1 MGLVLFYWTL
11 LVMLFSMVA
20 SATCLS
26 AYLVLHKK
34 TYLYLFVA
42 FLMYFLDVSFVFQD
56 EYALHILYIE
66 FSGLYAVVRSLILIL
81 TGFGVLESFWLMVCD
96 YFRVKNKKILI
107 IPGVVFVVI
116 SVVLL
121 FAFPNTGSKWFWFYT
136 TRAIFAF
143 WIIGFSTF
151 TYFTRSSEVLKNRLW
166 RRKWIF
172 LGVAFLMACIVA
184 EDALFFLI
192 LKTDSLQI
200 GSFVLSSERNYVE
213 NFLMLCIGIL
223 AIRDAYKTLSLRF
236 EVPPSGT
243 NVLQEREI
251 MEIMPVYAKVNQ
263 LSSRECEVLYEIL
276 LGKDNQNIASQ
287 KQLALST
294 VKVHVHNILQKT
306 GNANRQEIIQDFWRT
321 S

>member
-11 LVMLFSMVA
+11 LVMLFSVVA

-26 AYLVLHKK
+26 AYLVSHKK

-96 YFRVKNKKILI
+96 YLRVKNKKLLI

>member
-11 LVMLFSMVA
+11 LVMLFSVVA

-26 AYLVLHKK
+26 AYLVSHKK

-96 YFRVKNKKILI
+96 YLRVKNKKLLI

-213 NFLMLCIGIL
+213 NFLMLFIGIF
-223 AIRDAYKTLSLRF
+223 AIRDAYKTL
-236 EVPPSGT
+236 
-243 NVLQEREI
+243 
-251 MEIMPVYAKVNQ
+251 
-263 LSSRECEVLYEIL
+263 
-276 LGKDNQNIASQ
+276 
-287 KQLALST
+287 
-294 VKVHVHNILQKT
+294 
-306 GNANRQEIIQDFWRT
+306 
-321 S
+321 

>member
-26 AYLVLHKK
+26 SYLVSHKK

-66 FSGLYAVVRSLILIL
+66 FNGAYAVIRSLILII
-81 TGFGVLESFWLMVCD
+81 TGLGVLESFWLMVCD
-96 YFRVKNKKILI
+96 YLRITNKKLLV
-107 IPGVVFVVI
+107 IPGVVFVAA
-116 SVVLL
+116 SLLLL
-121 FAFPNTGSKWFWFYT
+121 FGFPDTSDKWFCFYT
-136 TRAIFAF
+136 TRALFAL
-143 WIIGFSTF
+143 WIIGFGAF
-151 TYFTRSSEVLKNRLW
+151 AYFNESSEVLRNRLW
-166 RRKWIF
+166 RRKWIVIGIAIMVF
-172 LGVAFLMACIVA
+172 GIVF
-184 EDALFFLI
+184 EDAIFFLV
-192 LKTDSLQI
+192 LKTDTIRL
-200 GSFVLSSERNYVE
+200 GPLVLSSERNYVE
-213 NFLMLCIGIL
+213 NYLMLCIGFI
-223 AIRDAYKTLSLRF
+223 AIRDSYKTLSLRF
-236 EVPPSGT
+236 EMPPSGT
-243 NVLQEREI
+243 SVLQEQEI
-251 MEIMPVYAKVNQ
+251 VEVMPRYAKLYQ
-263 LSSRECEVLYEIL
+263 LSSRECEVLHEIL

-306 GNANRQEIIQDFWRT
+306 GKANRQEVIQDFWRT

>member
-11 LVMLFSMVA
+11 LVMLFSVVA

-26 AYLVLHKK
+26 AYLVSHKK

-96 YFRVKNKKILI
+96 YLRVKNKKLLI

-136 TRAIFAF
+136 NRAIFAF

-192 LKTDSLQI
+192 LQTDSLQI

>member
-11 LVMLFSMVA
+11 LVMLFSVVA

-26 AYLVLHKK
+26 AYLVSHKK

-96 YFRVKNKKILI
+96 YLRVKNKKLLI

-136 TRAIFAF
+136 TREIFAF

>member
-1 MGLVLFYWTL
+1 
-11 LVMLFSMVA
+11 MLFSVVA

-26 AYLVLHKK
+26 AYLVSHKK

-96 YFRVKNKKILI
+96 YLRVKNKKLLI

-136 TRAIFAF
+136 TREIFAF

>member
-96 YFRVKNKKILI
+96 YLRVKNKKLLI

-200 GSFVLSSERNYVE
+200 GSCVLSSERNYVE

>member
-11 LVMLFSMVA
+11 LVMLFSVVA

-26 AYLVLHKK
+26 AYLVSHKK

-81 TGFGVLESFWLMVCD
+81 TGFGVLEPFWLMVCD
-96 YFRVKNKKILI
+96 YLRVKNKKLLI

-223 AIRDAYKTLSLRF
+223 AIRDAYRTLSLRF

>member
-96 YFRVKNKKILI
+96 YLRVKNKKLLI

>member
-96 YFRVKNKKILI
+96 YLRVKNKKLLI

-200 GSFVLSSERNYVE
+200 GSCVLSSERNYVE

-223 AIRDAYKTLSLRF
+223 AIRDAYKTLSLSF